1 MNKLYHKEVIVKNV
15 TQSTFNY
22 TFHDLKPYTMYS
34 ITIYASNSKHEG
46 DKAVSNYTTAE
57 ISELEQTFINLME
70 FTFYI
75 VKYLIFMIFYIKI
88 YKFTFL

>member
-57 ISELEQTFINLME
+57 ISELEQTFYQFNGIHFLHREIFNIHDILYKNL
-70 FTFYI
+70 
-75 VKYLIFMIFYIKI
+75 
-88 YKFTFL
+88 